1 MAEESQ
7 DDKTEEPTPRR
18 LEKAKEDGQVLRS
31 QDMTT
36 AAVTVT
42 VIACLY
48 AGGFWLGPRFV
59 DLFATSLVIPPNYA
73 FEENLAV
80 PRLAMLTLDGFITL
94 IPVFFLAML
103 AAVGSATALGG
114 FVFSGKS
121 LEPKASKLNPIKG
134 MARIFGLKA
143 LVELSKALL
152 KFALVAAIGGTF
164 LYLNFDTIIKIGEGS
179 INAAIANSIE
189 TVLLGGLIT
198 SMALVLIAMVDVPY
212 QQYEFI
218 KKLRMTKQE
227 IKDEMKELEGQPEVK
242 QRIRAKQREM
252 AQQRM
257 LDDVPKADVVV
268 TNPEHFAV
276 ALLYEMDKEEAPKVV
291 AKGKNH
297 MAQRIRERA
306 GEHGVEIFE
315 APLLAR
321 ALYFTSEIGMYIP
334 PDLFHA
340 VAQVIAYVYSL
351 NAVSQDGRKMAKPKP
366 KVPDNFI
373 FDESGK
379 RHVPTTFNDS

>member
-7 DDKTEEPTPRR
+7 DDKTEEPTARR

-31 QDMTT
+31 QDMTI
-36 AAVTVT
+36 AAVTCT
-42 VIACLY
+42 VIASLY
-48 AGGFWLGPRFV
+48 LGGFWMGPRFV
-59 DLFATSLVIPPNYA
+59 NTFTEALTIPANYA
-73 FEENLAV
+73 FEENLALN
-80 PRLAMLTLDGFITL
+80 RLSILTMDSFITV
-94 IPVFFLAML
+94 IPVFALAIV
-103 AAVGSATALGG
+103 AAIGSATALGG
-114 FVFSGKS
+114 FVFSAKAFA
-121 LEPKASKLNPIKG
+121 PKASKLNPIKG
-134 MARIFGLKA
+134 MSRIFGLKA
-143 LVELSKALL
+143 LVELGKALA
-152 KFALVAAIGGTF
+152 KFSLVASIGGGY
-164 LYLNFDTIIKIGEGS
+164 LYLNFDS
-179 INAAIANSIE
+179 ILKVGNSPINLAIAESVE
-189 TVLLGGLIT
+189 TALLG
-198 SMALVLIAMVDVPY
+198 ALVATVALVVIAMIDVPY
-212 QQYEFI
+212 QRYEFI
-218 KKLRMTKQE
+218 KKLKMTKQE

-366 KVPDNFI
+366 KVPDNLI